1 MLEKEDQV
9 NSMFIFNISN
19 TTIIEEKPMFYIL
32 EYYYYGIVPLPNEIH
47 KISFSKKFANGADN
61 NVAVNITESLM
72 LYPEIL
78 FPNDLESPTIIDD
91 YIERYIPSYNI
102 S

>member
-47 KISFSKKFANGADN
+47 KISFSKKFANEAD
-61 NVAVNITESLM
+61 NITESLM